1 MIVKILIIITVF
13 VSGIILLYPDEI
25 IKFSK
30 GTTIKENSENDFS
43 NIKDISINNIG
54 NSLIQNFQKVGN
66 KIENTINNTFDG
78 I

>member
-25 IKFSK
+25 IQFSK
-30 GTTIKENSENDFS
+30 GTAIKENSENDFS

>member
-25 IKFSK
+25 IQFSK
-30 GTTIKENSENDFS
+30 GTTIQENNGNDFS
-43 NIKDISINNIG
+43 NIKDIPINNIG

-66 KIENTINNTFDG
+66 KIENTINNAFDG
-78 I
+78 S